1 MKNKK
6 NFLNILYNPYNSKNY
21 NVSKKLL
28 LNNHF
33 LIKYTSMFRLFLS
46 IMFILI
52 SYNSYADKNMMIGS
66 LGKSE
71 EVNRTIKVI
80 MYDNYY
86 EPSSFN
92 IKSGETIKFEVVNA
106 GELVHEFN
114 IANAMMHKKHQPEME
129 RMVENEILLADS
141 IDKEKMKK
149 MAKMDKSMGHSHSN
163 SVLLEPNE
171 KGDIVWKFENA
182 MNIEIA
188 CNVPGHYQVGM
199 IAKVDIK

>member
-1 MKNKK
+1 M
-6 NFLNILYNPYNSKNY
+6 NFLSIQNNLYISKNY

-33 LIKYTSMFRLFLS
+33 LIKYTNMFRLFLS

-52 SYNSYADKNMMIGS
+52 SYNSYADKNMMIGT

-129 RMVENEILLADS
+129 KMVENEILLADS

>member
-1 MKNKK
+1 MIFMNK
-6 NFLNILYNPYNSKNY
+6 LVLIIL
-21 NVSKKLL
+21 
-28 LNNHF
+28 F
-33 LIKYTSMFRLFLS
+33 T
-46 IMFILI
+46 LI
-52 SYNSYADKNMMIGS
+52 SFKSFADKNMMIGS
-66 LGKSE
+66 LGKVE
-71 EVNRTIKVI
+71 EINRTIKVV

-86 EPSSFN
+86 EPSNFS
-92 IKSGETIKFEVVNA
+92 IKSGETIKFEVINA

-129 RMVENEILLADS
+129 KMVENEILLADS
-141 IDKEKMKK
+141 IDKDKMKK
-149 MAKMDKSMGHSHSN
+149 MSKMDKAMGHSHSN
-163 SVLLEPNE
+163 SVLLQPKE

>member
-1 MKNKK
+1 MNKIIY
-6 NFLNILYNPYNSKNY
+6 FIFA
-21 NVSKKLL
+21 LL
-28 LNNHF
+28 ICSASF
-33 LIKYTSMFRLFLS
+33 
-46 IMFILI
+46 
-52 SYNSYADKNMMIGS
+52 ADKNMKIGS
-66 LGKSE
+66 KGKSSD
-71 EVNRTIKVI
+71 VSRTIKVK

-86 EPSSFN
+86 EPNSFN
-92 IKSGETIKFEVVNA
+92 IKKGETIKFEVVNA

-129 RMVENEILLADS
+129 KMAENEILLADK
-141 IDKEKMKK
+141 IDKDKMKK

-171 KGDIVWKFENA
+171 IGEIVWKFENA

-188 CNVPGHYQVGM
+188 CNVPGHYQIGM